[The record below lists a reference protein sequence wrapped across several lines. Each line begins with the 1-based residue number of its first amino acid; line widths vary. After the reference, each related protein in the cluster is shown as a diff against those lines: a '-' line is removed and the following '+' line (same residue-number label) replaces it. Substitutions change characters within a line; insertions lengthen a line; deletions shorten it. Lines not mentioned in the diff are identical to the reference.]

1 MSILLVISLAG
12 VALFSIL
19 HVSMQLQRT
28 EILVTFQRALFL
40 KLVLSCVSALVSVV
54 GTVFGGLEFRLAT
67 RTSGLQLDMGV
78 SYYLQVYS
86 VGRAFISTLTGNA
99 HF

>member
-86 VGRAFISTLTGNA
+86 VVQ
-99 HF
+99 